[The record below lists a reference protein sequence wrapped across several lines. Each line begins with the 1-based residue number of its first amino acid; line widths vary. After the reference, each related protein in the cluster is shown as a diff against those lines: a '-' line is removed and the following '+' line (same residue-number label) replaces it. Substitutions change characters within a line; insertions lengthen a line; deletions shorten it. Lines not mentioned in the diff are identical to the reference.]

1 MSSRL
6 EHEEAPVIDQSM
18 RGFLSV
24 LENMGD
30 LHRVERDVDARFEIA
45 SILALRDRGPAQL
58 FTHVNDSTIPVVGNL
73 YCDRSRFARALSVQ
87 KGELDAVCQAALRQ
101 PVAPILVDD
110 APVQEIV
117 RSLPLDVGA
126 LLPVPHWFEREAAP
140 YITAGVIVAKDPE
153 TGRRNV
159 SIARLRL
166 EGGNRL
172 MAGIARNHHLA
183 ILAQKARLR
192 GHDLEI
198 AVAIG
203 NHAAVLLGSQMYLG
217 LGDDE
222 YDVVGGLLR
231 EPLKLVKCKTVD
243 LEVPAH
249 AEIVLEGRLRPAD
262 LIEEG
267 AVSEFPGFYV
277 YYGPGIAAEIDCI
290 TCRKDAI
297 YQAILPGYAAEH
309 CLLGA
314 VAIGAT
320 LTRDLQRSI
329 PAVRRVHITDGGM
342 GRLHAVISMHRPQLG
357 EGKRAVMLAMGL
369 VNLLK
374 LVIVVEDD
382 IDVEDP
388 RQVEWSLAA
397 RFRGHEDLI
406 VAPAV
411 KADRCDPVHD
421 NQVVTKIG
429 MIATTRPRDS
439 EPGGRSEFAR
449 PPQEIYDRIKQTLHL
464 Y

>member
-1 MSSRL
+1 MS
-6 EHEEAPVIDQSM
+6 DQSM
-18 RGFLSV
+18 RGILTE
-24 LENMGD
+24 LQRTGD

-45 SILALRDRGPAQL
+45 AILALRDRGPAQL
-58 FTHVNDSTIPVVGNL
+58 FTHVNGSDMSVVGNL
-73 YCDRSRFARALSVQ
+73 YSDRTRFARALGVPTS
-87 KGELDAVCQAALRQ
+87 ELDALCQTALRRPLA
-101 PVAPILVDD
+101 PVLVDA
-110 APVQEIV
+110 APVQEVV
-117 RSLPLDVGA
+117 RSLPLTIGA

-172 MAGIARNHHLA
+172 MAGIAKNHHLA
-183 ILAQKARLR
+183 ILAEKARGR

-231 EPLKLVKCKTVD
+231 APLELVKCKTVD
-243 LEVPAH
+243 LEVPAQ
-249 AEIVLEGRLRPAD
+249 AEIVLEGRLRPAE

-277 YYGPGIAAEIDCI
+277 NYGPGIAAEITCI
-290 TCRKDAI
+290 THRKDAI

-342 GRLHAVISMHRPQLG
+342 GRLHAVISMHRPRLG
-357 EGKRAVMLAMGL
+357 EGKRTVLLAMGL

-374 LVIVVEDD
+374 HVIVVEDD
-382 IDVEDP
+382 IDIEDS

-406 VAPAV
+406 VVPAV

-421 NQVVTKIG
+421 NLVVTKIG
-429 MIATTRPRDS
+429 MIATTRPGDG
-439 EPGGRSEFAR
+439 EPGSRSEFAR
-449 PPQEIYDRIKQTLHL
+449 PPQQNYDRIRQTLHL